1 LAASTRAAAAP
12 NVDRVP
18 EEYATIQQAV
28 DQGSARVI
36 SVAAGEYAG
45 ALVSRGVAIVC
56 RSPGACAITSGDSP
70 FSALSAGFVLDGGAS
85 GASIRGFEFAGLDLG
100 VFASC
105 ESVGSVPSDVSI
117 SQNTFVDAAQA
128 ITLIGGCDDAGN
140 WSVARNRFED
150 LRSDISECGGGLGVW
165 VVDAARV
172 RIEDNQFTG
181 TIAAPPCGAAF
192 TTAGISLSGVD
203 GAYIARNRFALGDGG
218 HPYKLDIALLA
229 DDGASHDIRLFAND
243 ASESAAPFEGVN
255 FFSVDNFSVRTH
267 CNVATISLQHANG
280 DGVSQV
286 VTEDGCGVSKFH
298 AAFWR
303 IAMHGHR
310 ALR

>member
-1 LAASTRAAAAP
+1 
-12 NVDRVP
+12 VP
-18 EEYATIQQAV
+18 EDYATIQQAL

-45 ALVSRGVAIVC
+45 AFVSRGVAIVC

-70 FSALSAGFVLDGGAS
+70 FADLSAGFVLDGGAS
-85 GASIRGFEFAGLDLG
+85 GAAVRGFEFAGLDLG

-128 ITLIGGCDDAGN
+128 ITLIGGCDDARG
-140 WSVARNRFED
+140 WHIAHNRFED
-150 LRSDISECGGGLGVW
+150 LRSDIASCGGGLGVW

-172 RIEDNQFTG
+172 RVEDNEFTG
-181 TIAAPPCGAAF
+181 TIAAPPCAAAF

-203 GAYIARNRFALGDGG
+203 GAVIARNRFALGDGG
-218 HPYKLDIALLA
+218 HPYKLDIALLP
-229 DDGASHDIRLFAND
+229 DDGANRDIWLFAND
-243 ASESAAPFEGVN
+243 ARESAAPFEGVN
-255 FFSVDNFSVRTH
+255 FFSVDNFSVIAR

-280 DGVSQV
+280 DGVSQT
-286 VTEDGCGVSKFH
+286 VTQDGCGFSRLH
-298 AAFWR
+298 AAFWGA
-303 IAMHGHR
+303 AMRAHR
-310 ALR
+310 AWR